1 LNKQFISVIREY
13 LKPSNVAVDQLPIR
27 IEFENS
33 SYINIELIK
42 EKLLIILSTNINLT
56 DLKEN
61 IKDLLQKCYCQRQK
75 SYIMKL
81 GILSTDKLCFSFS
94 LSVDQSTLPA
104 INEIMEQLID
114 IKDSLA

>member
-1 LNKQFISVIREY
+1 MREY

-27 IEFENS
+27 IEFEDS
-33 SYINIELIK
+33 SYINVELIK
-42 EKLLIILSTNINLT
+42 EKLLIVLSTNINST
-56 DLKEN
+56 DLKDN

-75 SYIMKL
+75 KHIIKL

-94 LSVDQSTLPA
+94 LSMEQSTLPD
-104 INEIMEQLID
+104 INEIMEQLIE